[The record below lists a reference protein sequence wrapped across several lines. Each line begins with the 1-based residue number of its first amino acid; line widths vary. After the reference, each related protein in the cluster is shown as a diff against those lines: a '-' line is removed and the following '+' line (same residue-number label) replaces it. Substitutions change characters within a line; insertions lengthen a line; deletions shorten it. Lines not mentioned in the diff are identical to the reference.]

1 MSELDP
7 ERPAPDAEPDE
18 SPEEM
23 PFGPDQDDKSAL
35 EIFGPDTA
43 EDEDAGEDAD

>member
-43 EDEDAGEDAD
+43 EDDDAGGDAG

>member
-18 SPEEM
+18 SPDEM
-23 PFGPDQDDKSAL
+23 PFGPEQDDTTSK

-43 EDEDAGEDAD
+43 EEDDAGTAG

>member
-7 ERPAPDAEPDE
+7 ERPAPDAEPAE
-18 SPEEM
+18 SPDEM
-23 PFGPDQDDKSAL
+23 PFGPEQDDTTSK

-43 EDEDAGEDAD
+43 EEDDAGTAG

>member
-7 ERPAPDAEPDE
+7 DRPAPDAEPDE
-18 SPEEM
+18 RPAEI
-23 PFGPDQDDKSAL
+23 FGPDQDDESSK

-43 EDEDAGEDAD
+43 EDDDAGAAG